1 MAQGG
6 SPAVVVAISDSAPG
20 RAALGRLLRAG
31 DYRVRMARPDGPGAR
46 VLTPHRPDVIVLD
59 ADPRDAS
66 VAALL
71 RGLDADAA
79 PRAPIIRLDES
90 GGRAVEADLLLPSP
104 VRGAVLRRAVRA
116 ALRLRRAELEAARAQ
131 HLRNE
136 IAHRVRGHL
145 AMVTGLL
152 QMQVAA
158 HADERVC
165 AALRGAVSR
174 LRTMGELQDLIYAP
188 RGDPVPLAALLRRV
202 AEGARDVFAGGN
214 PVELLVAEHT
224 YACSPE
230 QATNL
235 SVIAHELV
243 ANAVRHGGPGPDG
256 RRRVEVRAWRRG
268 GDVRLSVWGTGRP
281 VPKGFDVRAQRG
293 TGLRVVSDLVSQ
305 YGGSFTL
312 RPRAGGTVAMVRIGA
327 TGGPPGALR

>member
-6 SPAVVVAISDSAPG
+6 SPPVVVAISDSTPA

-31 DYRVRMARPDGPGAR
+31 DYRVRMARPDGHGAK
-46 VLTPHRPDVIVLD
+46 VLTAHRPDVIVLD

-71 RGLDADAA
+71 RRLDAGAA
-79 PRAPIIRLDES
+79 PRPPIIRVDGSSE
-90 GGRAVEADLLLPSP
+90 RAAEADLLLPSP

-116 ALRLRRAELEAARAQ
+116 ALRLRRAELEAARAE

-145 AMVTGLL
+145 AIVTGLL
-152 QMQVAA
+152 QVQMAA

-174 LRTMGELQDLIYAP
+174 LRTMGELQDLMYAP

-202 AEGARDVFAGGN
+202 AEGARDVFAGGD
-214 PVELLVAEHT
+214 PVELLIAVHT
-224 YACSPE
+224 YACSHE

-235 SVIAHELV
+235 FVIAHELV
-243 ANAVRHGGPGPDG
+243 ANAVRHGGPGANG
-256 RRRVEVRAWRRG
+256 RRRVEVRAWRRSG
-268 GDVRLSVWGTGRP
+268 EVRLSVWGTGRP
-281 VPKGFDVRAQRG
+281 VPKGFDVRVQQG

-305 YGGSFTL
+305 YGGSFAL
-312 RPRAGGTVAMVRIGA
+312 RPRAGGTVAMVRIRA
-327 TGGPPGALR
+327 KGGPLGTLW